1 VVVSVASLAM
11 LLSWSDATGRV
22 PTKDLPV
29 ITMMTPV
36 SVLLVQHCLELFDMH
51 IDLFIILGEMGGHLV
66 DQHP

>member
-1 VVVSVASLAM
+1 VVSVASLAM

-22 PTKDLPV
+22 RMKDLPV

-36 SVLLVQHCLELFDMH
+36 SVLLVQHCLEPFDMH